1 MTPSVH
7 LTVSAAKM
15 PPDFAGGVHRRPTSF
30 QRTVA
35 MMAIVWW
42 PLGAMAEPG
51 FGDWQTRAFATP
63 PSTSLIELRQGS
75 DLSRQ
80 VLASRGLG
88 FETANGDAVNLSRWY
103 STRWTDVRVSWLTR
117 LSPNTGL
124 IWGFNSGER
133 GEKYRISSG
142 IKLGFVHQR
151 QLGRNTHIALRTTT
165 TLGYRL
171 REKTCT
177 ADYGEIGGV
186 QTVNCRLAATE
197 LSPHETLSYLFNESS
212 RDQRQVSITFKHA
225 F

>member
-1 MTPSVH
+1 M
-7 LTVSAAKM
+7 AA
-15 PPDFAGGVHRRPTSF
+15 G
-30 QRTVA
+30 
-35 MMAIVWW
+35 WW
-42 PLGAMAEPG
+42 PLCAMADPG
-51 FGDWQTRAFATP
+51 VSAWQERAFAAQPT
-63 PSTSLIELRQGS
+63 TSLIELRQGS
-75 DLSRQ
+75 DLSRK
-80 VLASRGLG
+80 VLASRGQG
-88 FETANGDAVNLSRWY
+88 FETAGGDAVDVSSWY

-124 IWGFNSGER
+124 IWGLNSGER
-133 GEKYRISSG
+133 GEKYRISTG

-186 QTVNCRLAATE
+186 QTVNCRLAATH
-197 LSPHETLSYLFNESS
+197 LSPNETLSYLFNESS
-212 RDQRQVSITFKHA
+212 RDQHQVSITFKHA